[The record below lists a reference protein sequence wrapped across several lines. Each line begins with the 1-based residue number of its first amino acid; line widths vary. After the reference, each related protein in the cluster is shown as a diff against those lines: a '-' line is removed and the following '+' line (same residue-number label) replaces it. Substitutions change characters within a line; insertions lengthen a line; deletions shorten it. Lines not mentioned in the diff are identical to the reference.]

1 MNLNELVEDLGI
13 NFNKVA
19 AISDKIATRASPE
32 AYIKYVSFQEKSARR
47 DAATPHVHSKLFQE
61 NVLDGTKREYYD
73 TWFRKNVL
81 DGTKSWSQ

>member
-32 AYIKYVSFQEKSARR
+32 AYIKYVSFQEK
-47 DAATPHVHSKLFQE
+47 TPG
-61 NVLDGTKREYYD
+61 GTQPRSIFRSIDYQPVIKRSVETQPKKKPTFPRYYY
-73 TWFRKNVL
+73 KNI
-81 DGTKSWSQ
+81 